1 MRSSTNTN
9 PVANGN
15 RAAYAWAE
23 ADPRAVVLVAASD
36 DGQAALGRAADA
48 FTDAG
53 LNDKARRVAR
63 VASMART
70 AGRMGALAAEIA
82 PTLATLAPTFAPTLT
97 AGLIELSAEIKLGG
111 AQLNAELAVGVNEGV
126 NAKLA
131 EELNEKLALEVI
143 HALHTTEAGGGWTAL
158 AVVWRGLAAV
168 ARPIETRHV
177 ISVTTDGDGRPLHRV
192 PAQVD
197 LATLSPVEAVTVDGV
212 PLVSAGPEPLSTWRR
227 VRPGKQRAFAFA
239 GPRSLG
245 GQAVGDVVIRKLAS
259 LPRMDMRSPIVG
271 DVARVAALAFGL
283 TGYGPIPDT
292 AGAVFVG
299 GQNTPANRERWWKAC
314 EWLRHMTIT
323 INERT
328 GEWVGLANVDPD
340 GAGGVHLGPPAWWRG
355 KGNKQRWRL
364 SGALWRPVQ
373 IGGKKRRGAGGQ
385 DVFHSG
391 LARTLAGLE
400 ARLCYAPTAGR
411 GKAGRVPDTLRP
423 ERPGGAGLRV
433 FVAWQD
439 LLTLAGEAVPIDAT
453 ARSARAEHAR
463 FLRRV
468 DALIAAGYHVPAR
481 GGVAPIGDTVEI
493 VRVVDGRGHGQVAGV
508 WIRASAR
515 FCEAASGRREWER
528 IPATRLL
535 RAAGDD

>member
-1 MRSSTNTN
+1 
-9 PVANGN
+9 
-15 RAAYAWAE
+15 
-23 ADPRAVVLVAASD
+23 
-36 DGQAALGRAADA
+36 
-48 FTDAG
+48 
-53 LNDKARRVAR
+53 
-63 VASMART
+63 
-70 AGRMGALAAEIA
+70 
-82 PTLATLAPTFAPTLT
+82 
-97 AGLIELSAEIKLGG
+97 
-111 AQLNAELAVGVNEGV
+111 
-126 NAKLA
+126 
-131 EELNEKLALEVI
+131 
-143 HALHTTEAGGGWTAL
+143 
-158 AVVWRGLAAV
+158 
-168 ARPIETRHV
+168 
-177 ISVTTDGDGRPLHRV
+177 
-192 PAQVD
+192 
-197 LATLSPVEAVTVDGV
+197 
-212 PLVSAGPEPLSTWRR
+212 
-227 VRPGKQRAFAFA
+227 
-239 GPRSLG
+239 
-245 GQAVGDVVIRKLAS
+245 
-259 LPRMDMRSPIVG
+259 MDMRSPIVG

-340 GAGGVHLGPPAWWRG
+340 GAGGVHLGPPSWWRG

-385 DVFHSG
+385 EVFHSG

-423 ERPGGAGLRV
+423 ERPGGPGLRV

-453 ARSARAEHAR
+453 ARSARAEHTR

-468 DALIAAGYHVPAR
+468 EALTEAGYRVPAR

-508 WIRASAR
+508 WIRASDR